1 MQDAWSALAAEF
13 GRHPEPGAAIVA
25 LRLVGAAI
33 LCGLIGLEREMR
45 DHPAGLRT
53 NILIGLACAAFALI
67 AQGLIDTMEGEA
79 IRIDPLRLI
88 EAVTSGIAFLAA
100 GLIVLSRG
108 YLRGLTTGA
117 SIWLS
122 AAVGLAVGLGQ
133 WLVAVLAAVG
143 GLVTLTLVTRLETWL
158 GIAGSRNFEDPPD

>member
-1 MQDAWSALAAEF
+1 MQGMWSDLAQEF
-13 GRHPEPGAAIVA
+13 TRVPGPAAIIVV
-25 LRLVGAAI
+25 LRLVGAGL

-53 NILIGLACAAFALI
+53 NILIGLASATFALI
-67 AQGLIDTMEGEA
+67 ALGLIDGMGGDS

-100 GLIVLSRG
+100 GLIVLARG
-108 YLRGLTTGA
+108 YVRGLTTGA

-122 AAVGLAVGLGQ
+122 AAVGLATGLGY
-133 WLVAVLAAVG
+133 WLVALLAAIG
-143 GLVTLTLVTRLETWL
+143 GLATLTLITQLERAL
-158 GIAGSRNFEDPPD
+158 GIEGSRNFEDPPD